1 MKNVFKALPCDIYL
15 SEINIPGT
23 HDSCTA
29 FCTMSNMCR
38 CQNMTVKEQLD
49 AGVRL
54 FDIRLY
60 KKGQG
65 FYLCHSIADCF
76 TDEDKKIKLDFDAVL
91 SDFRA
96 FLKENP
102 EETLIV
108 SIKQDRGIMSRWFF
122 PSFYGKYIK
131 GNEAEWYLQN
141 ENPALGECRG
151 KMVLMRRCKV
161 WKNFLKQNVSG
172 LDFSYW
178 KDQDGKK
185 KTHPLPVKLN
195 SVTVATVQD
204 RYGLPAEMKWKDC
217 IRPFLEKSPDFI
229 GKNGLAVSF
238 LSTANRKKGETLAEP
253 AEKVN
258 AEFMKYELKKG
269 NAQGWMLFD
278 FPSAELIDKVIKSN
292 FEIYK
297 EKVK

>member
-60 KKGQG
+60 KKGQD
-65 FYLCHSIADCF
+65 FYLCHSLADCF
-76 TDEDKKIKLDFDAVL
+76 TGEDKKIKLDFDAVL

-131 GNEAEWYLQN
+131 VNEAEWYLQN
-141 ENPALGECRG
+141 ENPVLGECRG

-161 WKNFLKQNVSG
+161 WKSFLKQNVSG

-258 AEFMKYELKKG
+258 AEFMKYNLKKDC
-269 NAQGWMLFD
+269 AQGWMLFD